1 MDSEENVRRKGGW
14 EGKKER
20 KKRGGRK
27 EGRKKKAGVT
37 SYDP

>member
-1 MDSEENVRRKGGW
+1 MDSGENVRRKGGW

-20 KKRGGRK
+20 KKRG
-27 EGRKKKAGVT
+27 EGRKKKEKAGVT